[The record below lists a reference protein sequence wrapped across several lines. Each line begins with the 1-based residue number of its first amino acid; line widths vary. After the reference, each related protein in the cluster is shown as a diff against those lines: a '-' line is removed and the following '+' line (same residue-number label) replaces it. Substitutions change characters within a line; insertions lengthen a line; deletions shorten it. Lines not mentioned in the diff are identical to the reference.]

1 MQNEHEEEEVLE
13 ETEVEEVV
21 ETTPET
27 EEETKSEEVP
37 EAKPTETLEARE
49 ARLERQLEQ
58 TRKKLGKDVSKPE
71 KKTSKSDEFGYDMK
85 AYLKTSGIESKEF
98 DFVKT
103 EFKQSGLKDIDSL
116 LDNDYF
122 KSRLDNFRKLSKT
135 AEATPTGKRS
145 GGVPT
150 DSVEYWMSK
159 PIEEVPADMRIKV
172 VNKRLEKENGKGVF
186 YNQ

>member
-1 MQNEHEEEEVLE
+1 MQNEHEEEVLE
-13 ETEVEEVV
+13 ETKVEEEVKS
-21 ETTPET
+21 ESEI
-27 EEETKSEEVP
+27 EEETKGEEVT
-37 EAKPTETLEARE
+37 EVKPTETLEARK

-58 TRKKLGKDVSKPE
+58 TNKKLGLDTQKPE
-71 KKTSKSDEFGYDMK
+71 KKSSKSDEFGYDVK
-85 AYLKTSGIESKEF
+85 AYLKTEGIDTKEF

-103 EFKQSGLKDIDSL
+103 ELKQSGFKDIDSL
-116 LDNDYF
+116 LTNDYF
-122 KSRLDNFRKLSKT
+122 KSRLDNYRKLTKT

-150 DSVEYWMSK
+150 DSVEYWLGK

-172 VNKRLEKENGKGVF
+172 VNKRLEKDQSKGVF